1 MSASIDVILVAY
13 NGWEM
18 TERCLDHLGGQT
30 VEHRLIVTDNG
41 STDGT
46 ADRVLERAPDA
57 NVVRMEENM
66 PFAVACNAGV
76 DAGQGDIVVLMNN
89 DVFCRPDFLER
100 LVAPLEDDPQRGT
113 VVPVLLQPGEQRID
127 SVGLA
132 ADLTLSGF
140 ARMHGRPASEAS
152 SPWPALMGPAGTA
165 AAYRRSA
172 WREAGGLDE
181 GIFAYMEDFDLA
193 LRLRAGG
200 WGAAT
205 ALDAVAVHLG
215 SATHGRRSARQRR
228 HGGFGRGY
236 LLRRYGV
243 LRSRAGARTA
253 ATELIVVVGDALISR
268 DLAALGGRI
277 EGWRAARDVPRRPPP
292 PPEALDRSISF
303 LDSIRLRREGY
314 AG

>member
-1 MSASIDVILVAY
+1 MSVSIDVVVPAF
-13 NGWEM
+13 GWEL
-18 TERCLDHLGGQT
+18 TERCLDHLDEQT
-30 VEHRLIVTDNG
+30 VEHRLIVVANG
-41 STDGT
+41 STDDI
-46 ADRVLERAPDA
+46 ADRVRDRRTAPK
-57 NVVRMEENM
+57 VVEMTEIR
-66 PFAVACNAGV
+66 PFSVACNAGV
-76 DAGQGDIVVLMNN
+76 DAGEGDVVVLLNN
-89 DVFCRPDFLER
+89 DVFCRPGFLER
-100 LVAPLEDDPQRGT
+100 LVAPLEDNSRRGS
-113 VVPVLLQPGEQRID
+113 VVPLLLQPGEERID

-132 ADLTLSGF
+132 ADFTLAGF
-140 ARMHGRPASEAS
+140 PRLHGRPASEAS
-152 SPWPALMGPAGTA
+152 SPWPTLLGPAGAA
-165 AAYRRSA
+165 AAYRRTA

-200 WGAAT
+200 WETTRALGA
-205 ALDAVAVHLG
+205 VGVHLG
-215 SATHGRRSARQRR
+215 SATFGRRSARQRR
-228 HGGFGRGY
+228 HGGVGRGY

-303 LDSIRLRREGY
+303 LDSIRLRRKGY

>member
-1 MSASIDVILVAY
+1 MSVSIDVVVPAY
-13 NGWEM
+13 GWAL
-18 TERCLDHLGGQT
+18 TERCLDHLDQQT
-30 VEHRLIVTDNG
+30 VEHQVIVVDNG
-41 STDGT
+41 STDGI
-46 ADRVLERAPDA
+46 ADQVRDRRPAPQ
-57 NVVRMEENM
+57 VVRMTDSR
-66 PFAVACNAGV
+66 PFSVACNAGV
-76 DAGQGDIVVLMNN
+76 DAGKGDVIVLMNN

-100 LVAPLEDDPQRGT
+100 LVAPLDDDARRGS
-113 VVPVLLQPGEQRID
+113 VVPLLLQPGEHRID

-132 ADLTLSGF
+132 ADSTLAGF
-140 ARMHGRPASEAS
+140 PRLHGRPSSEAS
-152 SPWPALMGPAGTA
+152 SPWPTLLGPTGAA
-165 AAYRRSA
+165 AAYRRTA

-200 WGAAT
+200 WETAT
-205 ALDAVAVHLG
+205 ALGAVGVHLG
-215 SATHGRRSARQRR
+215 SASFGRRSPRQRR

-243 LRSRAGARTA
+243 LRSRVVARTA
-253 ATELIVVVGDALISR
+253 VTELIVVVGDAVISR

-277 EGWRAARDVPRRPPP
+277 EGWQAARDFPRRPPP

-303 LDSIRLRREGY
+303 RDSIRLRREGY